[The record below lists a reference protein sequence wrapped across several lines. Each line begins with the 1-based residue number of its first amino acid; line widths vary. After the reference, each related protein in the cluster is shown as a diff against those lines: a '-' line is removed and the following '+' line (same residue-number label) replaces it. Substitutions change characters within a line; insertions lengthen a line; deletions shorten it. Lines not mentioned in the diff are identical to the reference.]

1 MKKTIFIIC
10 LLIGFGSIQ
19 AQDEQSDY
27 QKRYNGAKLF
37 FTQGNYALAMEAF
50 KPLIQADENN
60 PYATYA
66 SFYYALSA
74 YREGYLPMAKN
85 MLLQIKQLYPKWSK
99 LNEVNIWLSNI
110 YFENEE
116 YNSALNVLKEADD
129 KGQKEFVSSLK
140 QYHLNK
146 IKSLSTL
153 KNLYEN
159 NDDEA
164 VLAQV
169 LAKRISAQ
177 PLAERDQELLESLI
191 LKFDLDNE
199 ALNVPVITKSVFK
212 EEYKVAVMLPFM
224 VETLEPVDKRQV
236 NYIVLDFYQGL
247 QLAVD
252 SLKSIGIN
260 IKLFAYDTKRD
271 STETANILAKDELKG
286 MDLIVGPLY
295 SHTTSLVSEFAYKN
309 QINVINPFFS
319 DSDITGNNPFSFL
332 YKPSSESVGSRVAN
346 FVKDRVRNKVGIIF
360 YGDFKRDSVLAYTY
374 KHELEKDSFNII
386 ITKKIERDSSR
397 AILDLLLISDEKI
410 KEAATEE
417 AREKFTIGIDSV
429 GHIFVASSNDL
440 ISSKVISAVETRGDS
455 ITVIGSADWMELPA
469 INYDAYGRLNA
480 ILYAPGYTIQD
491 TLGYEQFREKY
502 VKRHKKSPSKF
513 TEDGYE
519 VMMLAGHSLYQYGK
533 YFQIGWD
540 QVDYLPGFISLGYDY
555 RNSNNNKLVPVL
567 SFEGEEMRIYLN
579 REGTEDEDREQ

>member
-10 LLIGFGSIQ
+10 LLIGFGSTH

-37 FTQGNYALAMEAF
+37 FSQGNYALAMEAF
-50 KPLIQADENN
+50 KPLIQSDENN
-60 PYATYA
+60 PYSSYA

-85 MLLQIKQLYPKWSK
+85 MLLQIKQVYPRWSK
-99 LNEVNIWLSNI
+99 KDEVNIWLANI
-110 YFENEE
+110 YFENKE
-116 YNSALNVLKEADD
+116 YNSALNVLKDVEGKD
-129 KGQKEFVSSLK
+129 KEEFVLSLK
-140 QYHLNK
+140 HYHLNK
-146 IKSLSTL
+146 IEKLSTL
-153 KNLYEN
+153 KSLYGN
-159 NDDEA
+159 NDDDRA
-164 VLAQV
+164 VAQV
-169 LAKRISAQ
+169 LAKRISTQ
-177 PLAERDQELLESLI
+177 SLAERDQDLLESLI
-191 LKFDLDNE
+191 LKFELDHE
-199 ALNVPVITKSVFK
+199 SLGVPVITKSIFK
-212 EEYKVAVMLPFM
+212 DEYNVAVMLPFM
-224 VETLEPVDKRQV
+224 VESLEPNDKRPV
-236 NYIVLDFYQGL
+236 NHIILDVYQGM
-247 QLAVD
+247 QLAAD
-252 SLKSIGIN
+252 SLKNIGIN
-260 IKLFAYDTKRD
+260 IKLHAYDTKRD
-271 STETANILAKDELKG
+271 STQTAEILNKDEMKG

-295 SHTTSLVSEFAYKN
+295 PTNTSLVNDFAYKN
-309 QINVINPFFS
+309 QINVINPFFP

-332 YKPSSESVGSRVAN
+332 YKPSSETVGHRIAD
-346 FVKDRVRNKVGIIF
+346 FVKDRLRNKVGIIF
-360 YGDFKRDSVLAYTY
+360 YGELKRDSVLAHSY

-417 AREKFTIGIDSV
+417 AREKFTIGVDSV

-469 INYDAYGRLNA
+469 INYDAYSRLNA

-502 VKRHKKSPSKF
+502 VKRHKKSPSKYV
-513 TEDGYE
+513 EDGYE

-533 YFQIGWD
+533 YFQIGWNK
-540 QVDYLPGFISLGYDY
+540 VDHLPGFISLGYDY

-579 REGTEDEDREQ
+579 REGSDDDDREQ